1 MMCTLPKSGF
11 VPNETIDIHVEVMN
25 PSSEHISGILVHII
39 QIFYARSDDDSRLRG
54 NVNELNSKML
64 DGIRIGAKKQV
75 QGQIVVPDV
84 PPSDT
89 TSSNIIK
96 TAYILRVRTI

>member
-1 MMCTLPKSGF
+1 MIGTLPKSGF

-39 QIFYARSDDDSRLRG
+39 QLFYMRSCEGKLEES
-54 NVNELNSKML
+54 NVNKLISKML
-64 DGIRIGAKKQV
+64 DGVRIGGVKLI

-89 TSSNIIK
+89 TTSNIIK
-96 TAYILRVRTI
+96 STYILRVRTI